1 MQHIFSRAARI
12 GKVSTVAVIVSLLG
26 GCISFKPALN
36 AQKLGRGEVATPM
49 GSLVR
54 DNRTPLEGVMAC
66 FGEKLVQQRAQ
77 TKVIAVGDV
86 KDYTSKYSIN
96 EGSAVTQG
104 GSLMVY
110 SALGKIGGPIL
121 IAERFDPT
129 VAERELGY
137 TDRRQLGDG
146 EVHAVNGQAVPWLPY
161 FGGTITKSD
170 YFIVGGI
177 TEVNYNI
184 QSGGAQFQIDNIGPK
199 ARTFTTS
206 VALDLRIVDSKSLVV
221 VKTVS
226 LSKQFHG
233 YEVGAGL
240 FRFFGT
246 TLVDVNVGSKGQEPL
261 QLGIRT
267 ALEEATIKLVAA
279 VNGVDPGECL
289 AQYDGRVPEKTSDEI
304 RAARVLPVPAF
315 GQAPAPAPALEA
327 SSPSVEER
335 IAAASAS
342 APPPPVAPASVAAP
356 APVAAP
362 PPVTGP
368 LNSLEASGASNNA
381 DRVIVPFE
389 FGDVSVG
396 GAAQSLL
403 DQIAQLAA
411 KGSVEV
417 MIVARDTENFDSGK
431 RDALLDQRIA
441 IIVASLSN
449 RGIAPGAISVSW
461 RPDKAD
467 TSIHPDGPGRQEIA
481 RLMVRKK

>member
-1 MQHIFSRAARI
+1 MQYFLSDVARV
-12 GKVSTVAVIVSLLG
+12 GKVSTAAVIVSLLS
-26 GCISFKPALN
+26 GCISMKPALN
-36 AQKLGRGEVATPM
+36 AQKLGAGEIATPM

-66 FGEKLVQQRAQ
+66 FGEKLVQQRAS

-184 QSGGAQFQIDNIGPK
+184 QSGGAQFQIANIGPK

-246 TLVDVNVGSKGQEPL
+246 TLVDVNIGSKGQEPL

-267 ALEEATIKLVAA
+267 ALEEATMKLVAA

-289 AQYDGRVPEKTSDEI
+289 AQYDGRVPEKTSDEF
-304 RAARVLPVPAF
+304 RAARVLPMPAF
-315 GQAPAPAPALEA
+315 GNPSATGPAFQPSTPSSEKRSADIL
-327 SSPSVEER
+327 SPSQ
-335 IAAASAS
+335 S
-342 APPPPVAPASVAAP
+342 AAP
-356 APVAAP
+356 TPGTVPGAVAAP
-362 PPVTGP
+362 PAVTGP
-368 LNSLEASGASNNA
+368 LNSLDASGASNNA

-389 FGDVSVG
+389 FGDVSIG
-396 GAAQSLL
+396 GAVQSQL
-403 DQIAQLAA
+403 DQIAQMTV
-411 KGSVEV
+411 KGPVEV

-441 IIVASLSN
+441 IIVASLAN

-481 RLMVRKK
+481 RLVVRKK

>member
-1 MQHIFSRAARI
+1 MLKFKNIARI
-12 GKVSTVAVIVSLLG
+12 GKVSTAAVIVSMLG
-26 GCISFKPALN
+26 GCVALKPALN

-49 GSLVR
+49 GSPVR

-66 FGEKLVQQRAQ
+66 FGDRLVQQRVG

-146 EVHAVNGQAVPWLPY
+146 QVHAVNGQPVPWLPY

-206 VALDLRIVDSKSLVV
+206 VALDLRIVDSKTLVV

-226 LSKQFHG
+226 LSKQFSG

-246 TLVDVNVGSKGQEPL
+246 TLVDINVGSKGQEPL

-304 RAARVLPVPAF
+304 RAARALPVPAF
-315 GQAPAPAPALEA
+315 GHAAPSPASA
-327 SSPSVEER
+327 SAAEEQ
-335 IAAASAS
+335 IAAASAV
-342 APPPPVAPASVAAP
+342 PPPPP

-362 PPVTGP
+362 AAPVGSA
-368 LNSLEASGASNNA
+368 LNSVEAKGASNSS
-381 DRVIVPFE
+381 DLVIVPFE
-389 FGDVSVG
+389 FGDVSIG

-403 DQIAQLAA
+403 DQIAQMAA
-411 KGSVEV
+411 KGPVEV
-417 MIVARDTENFDSGK
+417 MIVARDTENFDAGK
-431 RDALLDQRIA
+431 RDALLDQRLA
-441 IIVASLSN
+441 IIIASLSN
-449 RGIAPGAISVSW
+449 RGIAAGAVTVTW

>member
-1 MQHIFSRAARI
+1 MKHNLSIAARV
-12 GKVSTVAVIVSLLG
+12 GKVSAMAVVISMLG
-26 GCISFKPALN
+26 GCIALKPALN

-66 FGEKLVQQRAQ
+66 FGDRLVQQRAP
-77 TKVIAVGDV
+77 TRVIAVGDV

-146 EVHAVNGQAVPWLPY
+146 QVHAVNGQPVPWLPY

-206 VALDLRIVDSKSLVV
+206 VALDLRIVDSKTLVV

-289 AQYDGRVPEKTSDEI
+289 AQYDGRVPEKTSEEI
-304 RAARVLPVPAF
+304 RATRELPVPAF
-315 GQAPAPAPALEA
+315 GQAPAPAAEA
-327 SSPSVEER
+327 PQPSVEER
-335 IAAASAS
+335 IAAASA
-342 APPPPVAPASVAAP
+342 PAAAP
-356 APVAAP
+356 ALAVPAPTVTPAPVG
-362 PPVTGP
+362 GP
-368 LNSLEASGASNNA
+368 LNSVEAKGASNNS
-381 DRVIVPFE
+381 DLVIVPFE
-389 FGDVSVG
+389 FGDVSIG
-396 GAAQSLL
+396 GATQSLL
-403 DQIAQLAA
+403 DQIAQMAA

-431 RDALLDQRIA
+431 RDALLDQRLA

-449 RGIAPGAISVSW
+449 RGIAPGAITVTW

-481 RLMVRKK
+481 RLTVRKR